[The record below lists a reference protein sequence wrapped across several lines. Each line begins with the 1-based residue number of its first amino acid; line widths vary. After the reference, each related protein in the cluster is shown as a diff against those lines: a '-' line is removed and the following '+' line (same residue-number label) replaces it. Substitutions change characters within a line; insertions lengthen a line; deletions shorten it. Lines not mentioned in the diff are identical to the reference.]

1 MTMRKAEGG
10 RQKAKRQAW
19 CFCLLPFA
27 FCLVASAAQA
37 QAADGPFIVIPFDN
51 PTQEARLAWMREGA
65 AILLTDALSA
75 AGAPVIEREERL
87 QAFDRL
93 QLPAHA
99 TLSRAST
106 IRVGEA
112 LAASAVVSGTMLMDG
127 DQLTVRARVVR
138 LDSGRL
144 LPEVVATGPL
154 TDLFNVFGRLAQQ
167 IHNTPASPA
176 LTNDRFAP
184 SPQVFELYVKG
195 LVAETPATARG
206 FLEQALKAAPRFDRV
221 RLALWDLHSE
231 ADEHQRAL
239 DLVSAI
245 TKDSTLFREG
255 RFRRALSLMD
265 LKRHDDALN
274 TLRAMQSESPSAPV
288 ANAIGVAELRRTATH
303 EPGRATYYFSQASE
317 LDPTDGDLFFNLGYS
332 YWLDKDARAA
342 MYWLREA
349 VRRDPGDGDAH
360 FILGV
365 ALQQTGA
372 ATEAT
377 RERELAERL
386 SSKYKGWQ
394 AKAGTGDPIPRGLER
409 LHEELMPARARVDN
423 VISNA
428 GQRDQE
434 KLAAFHLDAGRR
446 AFEREADREAVAEL
460 RRALYLSPYLA
471 EAHLLLGRVYLRGG
485 RAADAVE
492 ALKIALWSEATVPA
506 HLLLAEA
513 FLQIQ
518 DQAAARAEIERA
530 LALDP
535 KSAEALALKARLG
548 GPPNDPPHDAKSA
561 SWGPRDA
568 ESSRGPRDGPW

>member
-1 MTMRKAEGG
+1 
-10 RQKAKRQAW
+10 
-19 CFCLLPFA
+19 
-27 FCLVASAAQA
+27 
-37 QAADGPFIVIPFDN
+37 
-51 PTQEARLAWMREGA
+51 MREGA
-65 AILLTDALSA
+65 AILLTDVLAA

-167 IHNTPASPA
+167 IRNTPAPPA

-195 LVAETPATARG
+195 LVAETPSTARG

-245 TKDSTLFREG
+245 TKESTLFREG

-317 LDPTDGDLFFNLGYS
+317 LDPTDGDLFFNLGYA

-342 MYWLREA
+342 IYWLREA

-365 ALQQTGA
+365 ALQQAGA
-372 ATEAT
+372 TTEAT

-394 AKAGTGDPIPRGLER
+394 AKAGTGDPVPRGLER

-446 AFEREADREAVAEL
+446 AFEREADREAADEL

-506 HLLLAEA
+506 HLALAEA

-518 DQAAARAEIERA
+518 DQAAARAEVERA

-535 KSAEALALKARLG
+535 TSAEA
-548 GPPNDPPHDAKSA
+548 
-561 SWGPRDA
+561 PRP
-568 ESSRGPRDGPW
+568 SRPGSRRGTGAVVKFFPDLH

>member
-1 MTMRKAEGG
+1 MTSEMPNAEC
-10 RQKAKRQAW
+10 RMQKNSAARRLCVLFAL
-19 CFCLLPFA
+19 CILRSAFA
-27 FCLVASAAQA
+27 FAQEP
-37 QAADGPFIVIPFDN
+37 ADDPLIVIPFDN
-51 PTQEARLAWMREGA
+51 PSQEARLAWMREGA
-65 AILLTDALSA
+65 AILLTDVLAA

-99 TLSRAST
+99 TLSRASS
-106 IRVGEA
+106 IRIGEA

-144 LPEVVATGPL
+144 VPEVAATGPL

-167 IHNTPASPA
+167 IRHTPEPPV

-184 SPQVFELYVKG
+184 SPQVFEWYVKG
-195 LVAETPATARG
+195 LVAETPSTARG
-206 FLEQALKAAPRFDRV
+206 FLEQAVTAAPRFDRA

-231 ADEHQRAL
+231 AGQHERAL

-245 TKDSTLFREG
+245 TKESTLFREG
-255 RFRRALSLMD
+255 QFRRALSLMD
-265 LKRHDDALN
+265 LKRHDDALH
-274 TLRAMQSESPSAPV
+274 TLRAMQAESPSATV
-288 ANAIGVAELRRTATH
+288 ANAIGVAELRRAATH

-317 LDPTDGDLFFNLGYS
+317 LDPTDGDLFFNLGYA

-342 MYWLREA
+342 IYWLREA

-372 ATEAT
+372 TTEAT

-386 SSKYKGWQ
+386 SSKYQGWQ
-394 AKAGTGDPIPRGLER
+394 AKAGTADRVPRGLER
-409 LHEELMPARARVDN
+409 LHEELIPSRARVDN
-423 VISNA
+423 VISSA

-434 KLAAFHLDAGRR
+434 RLAAFHLDAGRR
-446 AFEREADREAVAEL
+446 AFEREADREAAGEL

-471 EAHLLLGRVYLRGG
+471 EAHLLLGRVHLRSG

-506 HLLLAEA
+506 HLALAEA
-513 FLQIQ
+513 FLQVQ
-518 DQAAARAEIERA
+518 DQAAARAEVERA
-530 LALDP
+530 LDLDP
-535 KSAEALALKARLG
+535 QSAEALALKARLG
-548 GPPNDPPHDAKSA
+548 G
-561 SWGPRDA
+561 
-568 ESSRGPRDGPW
+568 GPW

>member
-1 MTMRKAEGG
+1 MTIRKAEG
-10 RQKAKRQAW
+10 RRPKAKRQSW
-19 CFCLLPFA
+19 CFFLLPFA

-37 QAADGPFIVIPFDN
+37 QAADAPLIVIPFDN

-93 QLPAHA
+93 QLPPHA

-112 LAASAVVSGTMLMDG
+112 LAASVVVSGTMVMDG

-239 DLVSAI
+239 DLVTAI
-245 TKDSTLFREG
+245 EKGSTLFREG

-288 ANAIGVAELRRTATH
+288 ANAIGVAELRRMATH
-303 EPGRATYYFSQASE
+303 
-317 LDPTDGDLFFNLGYS
+317 
-332 YWLDKDARAA
+332 
-342 MYWLREA
+342 
-349 VRRDPGDGDAH
+349 
-360 FILGV
+360 
-365 ALQQTGA
+365 
-372 ATEAT
+372 
-377 RERELAERL
+377 
-386 SSKYKGWQ
+386 
-394 AKAGTGDPIPRGLER
+394 
-409 LHEELMPARARVDN
+409 
-423 VISNA
+423 
-428 GQRDQE
+428 
-434 KLAAFHLDAGRR
+434 
-446 AFEREADREAVAEL
+446 
-460 RRALYLSPYLA
+460 
-471 EAHLLLGRVYLRGG
+471 
-485 RAADAVE
+485 
-492 ALKIALWSEATVPA
+492 
-506 HLLLAEA
+506 
-513 FLQIQ
+513 
-518 DQAAARAEIERA
+518 
-530 LALDP
+530 
-535 KSAEALALKARLG
+535 
-548 GPPNDPPHDAKSA
+548 
-561 SWGPRDA
+561 
-568 ESSRGPRDGPW
+568 